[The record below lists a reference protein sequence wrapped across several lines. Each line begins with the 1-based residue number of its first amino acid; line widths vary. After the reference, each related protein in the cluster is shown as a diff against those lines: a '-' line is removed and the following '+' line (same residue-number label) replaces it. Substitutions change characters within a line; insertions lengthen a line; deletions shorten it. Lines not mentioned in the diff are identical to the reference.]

1 MAGTTTTP
9 RKRTPRKTT
18 GSKAAPAKALDIDES
33 LAELGYMGEQG
44 PIAEDGSIRPIEVG
58 KRGRTPNPMVDLFTL
73 DGGESYYQIPAKPP
87 AMLAF
92 AYQEDL
98 RRTLRIKDPKRRKAA
113 QDLATQ
119 ALFIDLLGED
129 ALLALRTSRETT
141 DEDIADIFAAIAH
154 VCFGKA
160 GVVTKVE
167 EAQGN

>member
-18 GSKAAPAKALDIDES
+18 GSKAPAKALDIDES